1 MLGRREFLNWA
12 AAACFGPRLPGTPG
26 LCHAFLA
33 AKSNRLGPL
42 RFCRASGPGGLE
54 LVQAVLGETVPVSVS
69 ARAVPA
75 GIRAT
80 LRYRNCVVSYR
91 QTAGD
96 PLAVLHGANA
106 TLAIFARGYAIYP
119 SDDSPVPDPGAW
131 P

>member
-12 AAACFGPRLPGTPG
+12 AAACFERRLPRTPM
-26 LCHAFLA
+26 LRRALRA
-33 AKSNRLGPL
+33 AGNRLGPL

-54 LVQAVLGETVPVSVS
+54 LVQAVLGEPVSVS
-69 ARAVPA
+69 ARGVP
-75 GIRAT
+75 GGMRAT

-106 TLAIFARGYAIYP
+106 TIAIFARGYAIYP
-119 SDDSPVPDPGAW
+119 SDGSSVPNPGVW
-131 P
+131 R